1 MSRDPR
7 ELEMLAIINMQPHPD
22 EVALIKGIDLL
33 ETSTT
38 TTTSTASIADDSD
51 QNPDNDDGILK
62 PGTKIRP
69 VMDAEDARKLAER
82 LYGIVA
88 SEIKELVSFDD
99 RNFLIKADR

>member
-22 EVALIKGIDLL
+22 EVALIKGIELL
-33 ETSTT
+33 ETST

-51 QNPDNDDGILK
+51 QNADNDDGILK